1 MKQLG
6 NLAVVCARRPE
17 LLLQIHSGKVS
28 VHVSEGP
35 RRETLHAG
43 WEDDSAITRLIH
55 ELNFG
60 KYAEMGKEQKHH
72 D

>member
-17 LLLQIHSGKVS
+17 ILLQIHGGEVS
-28 VHVSEGP
+28 VHVGEGP

-43 WEDDSAITRLIH
+43 WEDDAAITQFIH

-60 KYAEMGKEQKHH
+60 RYATTGKEQMNH

>member
-6 NLAVVCARRPE
+6 NLAIVCARRPE
-17 LLLQIHSGKVS
+17 ILLQIHSGKVS
-28 VHVSEGP
+28 VHVGEGF

-43 WEDDSAITRLIH
+43 WEDDAAITQLIH

-60 KYAEMGKEQKHH
+60 SHAATGKEQTNH

>member
-6 NLAVVCARRPE
+6 NLAIVCARRPE
-17 LLLQIHSGKVS
+17 ILLQIHSGEVS
-28 VHVSEGP
+28 VHVGEGP

-43 WEDDSAITRLIH
+43 WEDDTTIAQLIR

-60 KYAEMGKEQKHH
+60 RHAVIGKEQMNH